1 MHAFTLNDS
10 MAASINDRLMKNLE
24 ASFIALSRQTLNE

>member
-10 MAASINDRLMKNLE
+10 MAASINDLLMKNLE